1 MGKWGTLSNLIT
13 LEAHS
18 ARHQDTGADEISI
31 EGLAGTSLAMNAHSA
46 AVTGIHGAGTGT
58 IAVIADITT
67 HAALTTVHSLGSMAQ
82 AASAD
87 YASTTVYASHTA
99 SNAVHGAGTVASLA
113 DLHNRAH
120 TVSATADHVFPS
132 GTANYLRADGTWA
145 EPPTGS
151 GTPSGTVVAETAYG
165 AGSVAGTSL
174 EYSRGDHTHGSP
186 ADLVSGTAHASL
198 ATGIHGAGTATIAV
212 TADITT
218 HAGSTGTHGAGTIAS
233 LANIASHASSTNVH
247 GAGTIAALADI
258 VSHSGSTAVHG
269 AGTVAA
275 LLDVTTHATA
285 SSGIHGSGTAAL
297 ATTSQI
303 TTHAGLTATHG
314 VAGTIAAK
322 ADITDTVIVLAD
334 VTTNDVTSTKHGFAP
349 KSPANTGLF
358 LNGGA
363 TPAWAAP
370 PGGTG
375 ILSTT
380 YKSGTQAFSS
390 TALAN
395 VTGMNFACASTTLYH
410 YKFVVMHKTGTVTVG
425 MKWSLTYP
433 ASTIAAGRVSMG
445 VTASG
450 TTAYFHGLISVSGT
464 AVTGTSQIAAGT
476 IGVAII
482 EGIVKSTAAGS
493 IQLQAAA
500 EAAGTVWVMDCS
512 VGLLYAII

>member
-1 MGKWGTLSNLIT
+1 MGKWETLSNPIT

-46 AVTGIHGAGTGT
+46 AVTGIHGAGRGT

-99 SNAVHGAGTVASLA
+99 SNAVHGAGTVAS
-113 DLHNRAH
+113 
-120 TVSATADHVFPS
+120 
-132 GTANYLRADGTWA
+132 
-145 EPPTGS
+145 
-151 GTPSGTVVAETAYG
+151 
-165 AGSVAGTSL
+165 
-174 EYSRGDHTHGSP
+174 
-186 ADLVSGTAHASL
+186 
-198 ATGIHGAGTATIAV
+198 
-212 TADITT
+212 
-218 HAGSTGTHGAGTIAS
+218 
-233 LANIASHASSTNVH
+233 
-247 GAGTIAALADI
+247 
-258 VSHSGSTAVHG
+258 
-269 AGTVAA
+269 

-334 VTTNDVTSTKHGFAP
+334 VTTNNVTISAHGFAP
-349 KSPANTGLF
+349 KSTNNTALF
-358 LNGGA
+358 LRNA
-363 TPAWAAP
+363 NPPDWAAP
-370 PGGTG
+370 PGGAG

-380 YKSGTQAFSS
+380 YKAGTQSFSS
-390 TALAN
+390 TALAD

-410 YKFVVMHKTGTVTVG
+410 YKFLPMFQSGTATVG
-425 MKWSLTYP
+425 LKWSVTYP
-433 ASTIAAGRVSMG
+433 ASTIAAGRVSMM

-450 TTAYFHGLISVSGT
+450 TTAYFHGLISASGSS
-464 AVTGTSQIAAGT
+464 VTGTSVVAAAT
-476 IGVAII
+476 IGIAII
-482 EGIVKSTAAGS
+482 EGIVKATAAGS

-512 VGLLYAII
+512 VGLLYTNA

>member
-1 MGKWGTLSNLIT
+1 MGKWETLSNPIT

-46 AVTGIHGAGTGT
+46 AVTGIHGAGRGT

-67 HAALTTVHSLGSMAQ
+67 HAALTIVHSLGSMAQ

-99 SNAVHGAGTVASLA
+99 SNAVHGAGTVASL
-113 DLHNRAH
+113 
-120 TVSATADHVFPS
+120 
-132 GTANYLRADGTWA
+132 
-145 EPPTGS
+145 
-151 GTPSGTVVAETAYG
+151 
-165 AGSVAGTSL
+165 
-174 EYSRGDHTHGSP
+174 
-186 ADLVSGTAHASL
+186 
-198 ATGIHGAGTATIAV
+198 
-212 TADITT
+212 
-218 HAGSTGTHGAGTIAS
+218 
-233 LANIASHASSTNVH
+233 
-247 GAGTIAALADI
+247 
-258 VSHSGSTAVHG
+258 
-269 AGTVAA
+269 
-275 LLDVTTHATA
+275 LDVTTHATA

-303 TTHAGLTATHG
+303 TTHAGLTATHC

-334 VTTNDVTSTKHGFAP
+334 ITTNDVTSTKHGFAP

-363 TPAWAAP
+363 TPAWTAP

-390 TALAN
+390 TALAD
-395 VTGMNFACASTTLYH
+395 VAGMNFACASTTLYH
-410 YKFVVMHKTGTVTVG
+410 YKFVVMHKTGTATVG
-425 MKWSLTYP
+425 MKFSLTYP
-433 ASTIAAGRVSMG
+433 SSTIAAGRVSMG

-450 TTAYFHGLISVSGT
+450 TTAYFHGLISASGT
-464 AVTGTSQIAAGT
+464 AVTGTSQIVAGT

-482 EGIVKSTAAGS
+482 EGIVRATAAGS
-493 IQLQAAA
+493 IQLRAAA
-500 EAAGTVWVMDCS
+500 EAAGTVWVMDYS
-512 VGLLYAII
+512 VGLLYAIV

>member
-1 MGKWGTLSNLIT
+1 MGKWETLSNPIT

-46 AVTGIHGAGTGT
+46 AVTGIHGAGRGT

-82 AASAD
+82 AASAY

-99 SNAVHGAGTVASLA
+99 SNA
-113 DLHNRAH
+113 
-120 TVSATADHVFPS
+120 
-132 GTANYLRADGTWA
+132 
-145 EPPTGS
+145 
-151 GTPSGTVVAETAYG
+151 
-165 AGSVAGTSL
+165 
-174 EYSRGDHTHGSP
+174 
-186 ADLVSGTAHASL
+186 
-198 ATGIHGAGTATIAV
+198 
-212 TADITT
+212 
-218 HAGSTGTHGAGTIAS
+218 
-233 LANIASHASSTNVH
+233 VH

-303 TTHAGLTATHG
+303 TTHADLTATHG

-363 TPAWAAP
+363 TPAWTAP

-390 TALAN
+390 TALAD
-395 VTGMNFACASTTLYH
+395 VAGMNFACASTTLYH